1 LDALEASV
9 PTIGSI
15 MAADGQVV
23 GGAAGRPA
31 VYGEPLTVT
40 WAKGADERTTW
51 VFVMFADGPAG
62 GPAKVPVYSQ
72 LVLNDQ
78 PFTFTSTVSG
88 QVQAVVYDVVS
99 HSRGNGA
106 GQINF

>member
-1 LDALEASV
+1 LNTLEASV

-31 VYGEPLTVT
+31 VYGEPLIVT
-40 WAKGADERTTW
+40 WAKGAEERTTW
-51 VFVMFADGPAG
+51 VFVMFADNPAG
-62 GPAKVPVYSQ
+62 GPEKVPVYSQ